1 MAGQAISPRQPSDRT
16 LPETDDIALP
26 IDGWHLRHR
35 VQANGRTCIEI
46 TDYLGDLA
54 ALIAS
59 TTLPILSVDAAW
71 RGQGHDADRERQ
83 WWAIAIGHA
92 TVSDVEG
99 PVVTFTRPVGR
110 QQLHRRAVVQPL
122 QSQGLWIA
130 SVPGLYAA
138 VSCRQESVTR
148 YDAWSAPPAREDLSH
163 KECRCT
169 RVARAATSTSTCS
182 GIWRALTAERVLR
195 FSGEL
200 VIQLT
205 QALVSGSI
213 ILGSS
218 TRQWHVKPPSKE
230 IS

>member
-16 LPETDDIALP
+16 LPEADDIALP

-138 VSCRQESVTR
+138 VSCRQESRDTVRRLVST
-148 YDAWSAPPAREDLSH
+148 ARERRPESQGVSMHEGRESSEIDLN
-163 KECRCT
+163 
-169 RVARAATSTSTCS
+169 VFWDMARSDC
-182 GIWRALTAERVLR
+182 
-195 FSGEL
+195 
-200 VIQLT
+200 
-205 QALVSGSI
+205 
-213 ILGSS
+213 
-218 TRQWHVKPPSKE
+218 
-230 IS
+230 